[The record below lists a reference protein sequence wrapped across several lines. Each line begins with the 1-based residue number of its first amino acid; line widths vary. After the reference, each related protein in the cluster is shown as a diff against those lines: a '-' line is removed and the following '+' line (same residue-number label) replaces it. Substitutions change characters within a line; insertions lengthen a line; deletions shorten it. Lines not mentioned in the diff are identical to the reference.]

1 MRKTLVSIV
10 AVFMCIFMFAGCFAK
25 TIEQKISPAEIEKL
39 CDEMKEDSYFQTY
52 YRDIKIE
59 IEENHVTY
67 KYYYKMDLDEDQIDA
82 VKDSL
87 ENSGLQD
94 QIDGLK
100 DTFKKDCGIR
110 PDKLSFSYYTNDE
123 KLIATIEE

>member
-67 KYYYKMDLDEDQIDA
+67 KYYYKMDLDDDQIDA

-123 KLIATIEE
+123 TLIATIEE

>member
-52 YRDIKIE
+52 YRDIEIE
-59 IEENHVTY
+59 IEDNHVTY
-67 KYYYKMDLDEDQIDA
+67 KYYYKMDLDDDQIDA

>member
-1 MRKTLVSIV
+1 
-10 AVFMCIFMFAGCFAK
+10 MFAGCFAK

-67 KYYYKMDLDEDQIDA
+67 KYYYKMDLDDDQIDA

>member
-67 KYYYKMDLDEDQIDA
+67 KYYYKMDLDDDQIDA

>member
-67 KYYYKMDLDEDQIDA
+67 KYYYKMDLDEDQIES

-123 KLIATIEE
+123 TLIATIEE

>member
-67 KYYYKMDLDEDQIDA
+67 KYYYKMDLDDDQIDA

-110 PDKLSFSYYTNDE
+110 PDKLSFSYYTNDDQ
-123 KLIATIEE
+123 LIVTIEE

>member
-10 AVFMCIFMFAGCFAK
+10 AIFMCIFMFAGCFAK

-67 KYYYKMDLDEDQIDA
+67 KYYYKMDLDDDQIDA

>member
-10 AVFMCIFMFAGCFAK
+10 TVIMCIFMFAGCGAK

-67 KYYYKMDLDEDQIDA
+67 KYYYKMDLDDDQIDA

>member
-67 KYYYKMDLDEDQIDA
+67 KYYYKLVLDDDQIDA

>member
-39 CDEMKEDSYFQTY
+39 CDEMKEDFYFQTY

-67 KYYYKMDLDEDQIDA
+67 KYYYKMDLDDDQIDA

>member
-52 YRDIKIE
+52 YRDIEIE

-67 KYYYKMDLDEDQIDA
+67 KYYYKMDLDDDQIDA